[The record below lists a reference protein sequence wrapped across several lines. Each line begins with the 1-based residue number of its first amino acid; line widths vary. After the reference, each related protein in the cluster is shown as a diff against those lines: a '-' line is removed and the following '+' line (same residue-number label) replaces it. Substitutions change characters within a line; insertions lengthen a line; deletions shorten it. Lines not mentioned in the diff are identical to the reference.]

1 MEFERVLKKNSV
13 VYSHELHTRFSDFDI
28 YGHVTASK
36 YLEFVSSSRWLFLEK
51 AFQMSP
57 ASFVDKN
64 LGFYLSSSQVH
75 FLKPIDKPQTI
86 SVESFAVK
94 RSFTSI
100 ETNFEIR
107 SKHKE
112 TLFSNGSFQLVCMN
126 LNKQKPQKI
135 PEWAFKYFFTPA

>member
-75 FLKPIDKPQTI
+75 FL
-86 SVESFAVK
+86 
-94 RSFTSI
+94 
-100 ETNFEIR
+100 
-107 SKHKE
+107 
-112 TLFSNGSFQLVCMN
+112 
-126 LNKQKPQKI
+126 
-135 PEWAFKYFFTPA
+135 